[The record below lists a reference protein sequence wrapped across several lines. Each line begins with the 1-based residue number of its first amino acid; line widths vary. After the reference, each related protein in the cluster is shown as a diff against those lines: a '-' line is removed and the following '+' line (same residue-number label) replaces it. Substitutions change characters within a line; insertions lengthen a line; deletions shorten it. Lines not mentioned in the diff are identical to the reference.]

1 MLFDVENTA
10 RLVMLVL
17 YVIKVCADMQGSMKL
32 YVCGGGGVGVKVSPR
47 SKIQLYFF
55 FFFY

>member
-17 YVIKVCADMQGSMKL
+17 YVIKVCADRQGSVKL
-32 YVCGGGGVGVKVSPR
+32 CIFRGGGVGGQSFT
-47 SKIQLYFF
+47 KIQNTSLLL
-55 FFFY
+55 FFY

>member
-17 YVIKVCADMQGSMKL
+17 YVIKVCADRQGSVKL
-32 YVCGGGGVGVKVSPR
+32 CIFRGGGVGGQSLT
-47 SKIQLYFF
+47 KIQNISLLL
-55 FFFY
+55 FFY